1 MLNPVAMSIISN
13 TFTDPRERARAIGV
27 WGAVIGVS
35 MAPGPLIDVRFFR
48 SVPFAAATGIAV
60 CAFGAVA
67 GFHFL
72 NTMYLQDLRGFSP
85 LVAGSLLLTGL
96 GADTPLAWLLPAYV
110 LIGLGFGLVNAPIT
124 NTAVTGMPQSR
135 AGVAAG
141 IASTSRQIGQSLGVA
156 VIGSLAAVHV
166 AGRPAVVD
174 PTSAAG
180 WWTIVA
186 AGIGVLVLGVA
197 STGARA
203 RGHSSQPPTRE
214 PSGKSVGSAGPS
226 P

>member
-1 MLNPVAMSIISN
+1 M
-13 TFTDPRERARAIGV
+13 
-27 WGAVIGVS
+27 
-35 MAPGPLIDVRFFR
+35 
-48 SVPFAAATGIAV
+48 
-60 CAFGAVA
+60 
-67 GFHFL
+67 
-72 NTMYLQDLRGFSP
+72 
-85 LVAGSLLLTGL
+85 
-96 GADTPLAWLLPAYV
+96 
-110 LIGLGFGLVNAPIT
+110 
-124 NTAVTGMPQSR
+124 TGMPQSR

-174 PTSAAG
+174 ATSAAG

-203 RGHSSQPPTRE
+203 RGTAARVAEQLVDTRAPDE
-214 PSGKSVGSAGPS
+214 DPITAAPVPATHRQGARTQ
-226 P
+226 